1 MAQVLVRRDVFSRS
15 RMDMSARLGSLA
27 PALVTVVALG
37 LFLVFGQCQWF
48 LVDECNWCGL

>member
-48 LVDECNWCGL
+48 LGDEWNWCGL